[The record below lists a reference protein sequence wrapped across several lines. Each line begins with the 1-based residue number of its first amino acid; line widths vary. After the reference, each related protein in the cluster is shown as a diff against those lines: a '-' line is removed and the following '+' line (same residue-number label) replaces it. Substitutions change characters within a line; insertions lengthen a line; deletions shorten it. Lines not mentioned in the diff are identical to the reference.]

1 MKHPLQMYLVSVQ
14 LTETK
19 EATSYGSGVFRVVQ
33 AKVYGNYG
41 NMRPIQASP
50 FGFDSNPLPSTVGVY
65 SNTTVN
71 GMGVMVGYLGV
82 SNVAQSG
89 ESRMYATNSGGSVVG
104 YVYCKANG
112 ELNLLGDSN
121 WAVKYTELATQFNEL
136 KGKFNDL
143 VSKWNSF
150 CTNYVP
156 GSPTTTGTPA
166 TLAGQT
172 ASSSTAD
179 ITQSKNERIKT
190 N

>member
-1 MKHPLQMYLVSVQ
+1 MYLVSVQ

-33 AKVYGNYG
+33 AKVFGNYG

-89 ESRMYATNSGGSVVG
+89 ESRMYATDSNGGVVG
-104 YVYCKANG
+104 YVYCKSNG

-121 WAVKYTELATQFNEL
+121 WAVKYTELASQFNEL

-143 VSKWNSF
+143 VSAFNQHIHVTPSGNSNMPF
-150 CTNYVP
+150 PVP
-156 GSPTTTGTPA
+156 SVIPA
-166 TLAGQT
+166 TP
-172 ASSSTAD
+172 STAD
-179 ITQSKNERIKT
+179 ITQSKNTRIKT

>member
-1 MKHPLQMYLVSVQ
+1 MYLVSVQ

-82 SNVAQSG
+82 SNVADKG
-89 ESRMYATNSGGSVVG
+89 ESRMYATDTSGGVVG
-104 YVYCKANG
+104 YVYLKNNG
-112 ELNLLGDSN
+112 ELHLLGDSN

-143 VSKWNSF
+143 VGKWNAF
-150 CTNYVP
+150 CNSYTP
-156 GSPTTTGTPA
+156 GSPTTVGTPT
-166 TLAGQT
+166 TLASST
-172 ASSSTAD
+172 ATPSTAD
-179 ITQSKNERIKT
+179 ITQSKNTRIKT

>member
-1 MKHPLQMYLVSVQ
+1 MYLVSVQ

-82 SNVAQSG
+82 SNVADKG
-89 ESRMYATNSGGSVVG
+89 ESRMYATDTSGGVVG
-104 YVYCKANG
+104 YVYLKNNG
-112 ELNLLGDSN
+112 ELHLLGDSN

-143 VSKWNSF
+143 VSKYNLHIHPTPSG
-150 CTNYVP
+150 P
-156 GSPTTTGTPA
+156 SSATTTTATP
-166 TLAGQT
+166 
-172 ASSSTAD
+172 STAD
-179 ITQSKNERIKT
+179 ITQSKNTRIKT

>member
-1 MKHPLQMYLVSVQ
+1 MYLVSVQ

-82 SNVAQSG
+82 SNVADKG
-89 ESRMYATNSGGSVVG
+89 ESRMYATDTSGGVVG
-104 YVYCKANG
+104 YVYLKNNG
-112 ELNLLGDSN
+112 ELHLLGDSN

-136 KGKFNDL
+136 QSKFNSL
-143 VSKWNSF
+143 VTLVN
-150 CTNYVP
+150 THIHTGGTIP
-156 GSPTTTGTPA
+156 AGSLMVTGTTTTFATP
-166 TLAGQT
+166 
-172 ASSSTAD
+172 STAD
-179 ITQSKNERIKT
+179 ITQSKNTRIKT